1 MRSPPGGGLPCP
13 SSRPASIDDETL
25 VLHGNAALSLT
36 QDERS
41 RVLAAVQEKEELEAS
56 IARAQ
61 QEMQQLFH
69 LQQEAATLQ
78 PHFDSMRNSIDLK
91 LASESASLNV
101 DEELSTYE
109 YAHAF
114 ASAAVMHAV
123 NAATA
128 LYVEST
134 FASAMN
140 STLVSAG
147 NSSGMN
153 SRGAS
158 VDSYVGIHEE
168 AAGAAVQKAVDAAS
182 AALISGIVDAIP
194 LAPKSERHGP
204 EDTVLSSNY
213 SRRLENLQEQNLL
226 QKLEQEK
233 EKTMKRRAFAPTPSV
248 PGEDG
253 GIRGRAS
260 RTSSGERSLMAPP
273 NIDDTERTQYT
284 NKQIKIKSQVF
295 CQVLYVFRGVHTRA
309 CLCRSIYP
317 TCMN

>member
-25 VLHGNAALSLT
+25 VLHGNAASSLT

-56 IARAQ
+56 IARA
-61 QEMQQLFH
+61 
-69 LQQEAATLQ
+69 QQEAATLQ